1 MCDVQK
7 WSERYNAV
15 IESPPKEG
23 DVLSSASGGP
33 AVLTVELSE
42 GTPPF
47 IYGRAYVPE
56 IISDDVRWCLQEE
69 NTSSYHG
76 WKCILMPRARTELLR
91 KVKLTN
97 ETVNIKSLRVVR
109 PSQSGKSLL
118 CEVAEFYLEKV
129 EVEADDTGTDNNV
142 SEEK

>member
-1 MCDVQK
+1 MSDVNV
-7 WSERYNAV
+7 WSERYNEV
-15 IESPPKEG
+15 TNNPPKEG
-23 DVLSSASGGP
+23 DILTTFSGSP
-33 AVLTVELSE
+33 AVLTVELNE

-69 NTSSYHG
+69 NVSSYHG

-91 KVKLTN
+91 HVKLDG
-97 ETVNIKSLRVVR
+97 ETVEVQSLKIVR

-118 CEVAEFYLEKV
+118 CEI
-129 EVEADDTGTDNNV
+129 EAFCPKEITN
-142 SEEK
+142 EEKAN